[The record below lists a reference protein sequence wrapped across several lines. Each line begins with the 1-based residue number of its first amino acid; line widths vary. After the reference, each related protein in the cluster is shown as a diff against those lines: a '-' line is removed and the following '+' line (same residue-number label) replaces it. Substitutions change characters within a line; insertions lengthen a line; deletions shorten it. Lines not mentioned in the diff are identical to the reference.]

1 MAESSVPMPLELWQ
15 IGAVPRALGCAS
27 TMGEDP
33 RQWCGPEVVSAPPL
47 GLLKTRL
54 DGALGILI
62 WWRTLRP

>member
-33 RQWCGPEVVSAPPL
+33 EVVSAPPL